1 MVLKNVRA
9 KVDTAWTNTKKVLAV
24 MSAWGLIFS
33 LVTICKLG
41 VAFDYDD
48 TLVFSTPAFAK
59 AFASVSQ
66 PFTPEFWAAVNH
78 AYDIEQPKVVA
89 SSLAWM
95 FRAFGFRVSVIC
107 SRPAVEGD
115 ALKKEWRRLVAQR
128 DFIFAGDRSQKH
140 LYLSNGNTML
150 YFGDSDSDI
159 LEARKAKVFP
169 VRIRRSPKSSYKE
182 DYHPGTM
189 EEWVIP
195 FSEY

>member
-66 PFTPEFWAAVNH
+66 PFTPELWAAVNH

-115 ALKKEWRRLVAQR
+115 ALKKEGRLVAQR
-128 DFIFAGDRSQKH
+128 IHLAGDRPKST
-140 LYLSNGNTML
+140 LSL
-150 YFGDSDSDI
+150 QWQYYVFRDSDPTS
-159 LEARKAKVFP
+159 RGP
-169 VRIRRSPKSSYKE
+169 
-182 DYHPGTM
+182 
-189 EEWVIP
+189 
-195 FSEY
+195 